1 MMKKLIILC
10 IAVGL
15 SLTLAAPSFA
25 AFTLN
30 VDPTSLS
37 DGLYLAGSPGII
49 STPYG
54 DISYVGQIRNSG
66 DQDLAGKVFDVQ
78 DWDDPDPRNASL
90 TFDFIFPFEV
100 TDVTFSYGGN
110 ADSIIVE
117 AWDSSSTLLDSFSG
131 VTDDGDPIGPE
142 TLSAGLGNSIYKL
155 TWKDP
160 VGSNSQIKYDLASLN
175 GLSLEGIEAIPAP
188 EPIPA
193 PGAVLLGSIGVGFVS
208 WLRRRRTL

>member
-1 MMKKLIILC
+1 MKKKLMIFC

-25 AFTLN
+25 AITLN
-30 VDPTSLS
+30 VDPTSLA
-37 DGLYLAGSPGII
+37 DGDYWGTTAKPAGII

-54 DISYVGQIRNSG
+54 DIIFLGQIRNSG

-90 TFDFIFPFEV
+90 TFDFDAKYEV
-100 TDVTFSYGGN
+100 RSLTFSYGGN
-110 ADSIIVE
+110 ADSIVVE
-117 AWDSSSTLLDSFSG
+117 AWDGSSTLLDSFSG

-142 TLSAGLGNSIYKL
+142 TFNAGIGNSIYKL

-160 VGSNSQIKYDLASLN
+160 VGSDPQIKYDLASLN
-175 GLSLEGIEAIPAP
+175 GITLEV
-188 EPIPA
+188 IPA
-193 PGAVLLGSIGVGFVS
+193 PGAILLGSIGVGFVG

>member
-1 MMKKLIILC
+1 MKKKLMIFC
-10 IAVGL
+10 IAAGL

-25 AFTLN
+25 AVTLN

-49 STPYG
+49 STPFG
-54 DISYVGQIRNSG
+54 NISFVGQIRNSG
-66 DQDLAGKVFDVQ
+66 DQDLPGKVFDVQ

-90 TFDFIFPFEV
+90 DFSDIFVNHPTYV
-100 TDVTFSYGGN
+100 IRSLTFSYGGN
-110 ADSIIVE
+110 ADSIVVE
-117 AWDSSSTLLDSFSG
+117 AWDGSSTLLDSFSG

-142 TLSAGLGNSIYKL
+142 TLDAGFGKAIYKL

-160 VGSNSQIKYDLASLN
+160 VGSNPQIKYDLASLN
-175 GLSLEGIEAIPAP
+175 GITIEV
-188 EPIPA
+188 IPA
-193 PGAVLLGSIGVGFVS
+193 PGAILLGSIGVGFVG

>member
-1 MMKKLIILC
+1 MKKKLMIFC

-49 STPYG
+49 STAYG
-54 DISYVGQIRNSG
+54 DISFVGQVRNSG

-78 DWDDPDPRNASL
+78 NWDDPDPRNASL
-90 TFDFIFPFEV
+90 TFDFKIKYEV
-100 TDVTFSYGGN
+100 RSVTFSYGGN

-142 TLSAGLGNSIYKL
+142 TLEAGLGNSINSLSWY
-155 TWKDP
+155 DP

-175 GLSLEGIEAIPAP
+175 GITLEV
-188 EPIPA
+188 IPA
-193 PGAVLLGSIGVGFVS
+193 PGAILLGSIGVGFVG

>member
-1 MMKKLIILC
+1 MKKKLIIFC

-49 STPYG
+49 STAYG
-54 DISYVGQIRNSG
+54 DISFVGEVRNSG

-78 DWDDPDPRNASL
+78 NWDDPDPRNASL
-90 TFDFIFPFEV
+90 TFDFEIKYEV
-100 TDVTFSYGGN
+100 RSVTFSYGGN
-110 ADSIIVE
+110 ADSIVVE
-117 AWDSSSTLLDSFSG
+117 AWDNTPTLLDSFSG

-142 TLSAGLGNSIYKL
+142 TLSAGVGNSIYKL
-155 TWKDP
+155 TWFDP

-175 GLSLEGIEAIPAP
+175 GITIEV
-188 EPIPA
+188 IPA
-193 PGAVLLGSIGVGFVS
+193 PGAILLGSIGVGIVG
-208 WLRRRRTL
+208 WLRRRRTI